1 MAMQT
6 TAATKMLPA
15 TTEVAIVGGGVAGAG
30 AACVLAKAGRKVLLL
45 EREAS
50 ATHKICGEFLSA
62 ETHGYLRRLG
72 LDLDGLG
79 GHVISHLRLVRGK
92 KIVETPL
99 PFNALGLSRYRL
111 DEALLDHASR
121 SGASVWRGQRAGLS
135 DIPGPEVNGSIDLD
149 VQGAG
154 TVSASTLFLA
164 TGKHDLRGLQR
175 NPDTPPEDLVGF
187 KMHFEVDSTQL
198 RALANHVEL
207 ILFAHGYAGLQRVE
221 DGRVNLCLLVERH
234 WLKACG
240 GIWAGLLEALLRTC
254 PHLQRRLS
262 DAIPLLPQPLSV
274 FRVPYGFVYNPP
286 ANSAGNIYRLGDQV
300 GVISSFSG
308 DGMGIALH
316 SGVLAASHYLDGL
329 DAGRYHR
336 QIRHDIVRQIWRTGL
351 LYRASRWAPG
361 QRLLMGWTGLMPRS
375 LRLAARQTRIPRA
388 AVRQAMQLM
397 S

>member
-1 MAMQT
+1 M
-6 TAATKMLPA
+6 
-15 TTEVAIVGGGVAGAG
+15 
-30 AACVLAKAGRKVLLL
+30 
-45 EREAS
+45 EREAA

-79 GHVISHLRLVRGK
+79 GHVISHLRLVHGNK
-92 KIVETPL
+92 TVTTAL
-99 PFNALGLSRYRL
+99 PFNGLGLSRYRL
-111 DEALLDHASR
+111 DEALLNHASE
-121 SGASVWRGQRAGLS
+121 SGVSVWRGQRAGLS
-135 DIPGPEVNGSIDLD
+135 YHPGAEVNESIDLD

-187 KMHFEVDSTQL
+187 KMHFKADSTQL
-198 RALANHVEL
+198 RALARHVEL

-221 DGRVNLCLLVERH
+221 DGRVNLCLLAERR
-234 WLKACG
+234 WLRACG
-240 GIWAGLLEALLRTC
+240 GTWPDLLEELLRTC
-254 PHLQRRLS
+254 PHLQRRLAA
-262 DAIPLLPQPLSV
+262 AIPLLPRPLSI
-274 FRVPYGFVYNPP
+274 FRVPYGFVYDPP
-286 ANSAGNIYRLGDQV
+286 ADKPGNIYRLGDQV

-316 SGVLAASHYLDGL
+316 SGALAATHYLDGL
-329 DAGRYHR
+329 DAGCYHR
-336 QIRHDIVRQIWRTGL
+336 RIRYDIAGQIWRTGL

-361 QRLLMGWTGLMPRS
+361 QRLLMRWTALMPRS
-375 LRLAARQTRIPRA
+375 LRLAASQTRIPDS
-388 AVRQAMQLM
+388 AVRQTMQLI